1 MTEKAE
7 ESIRV
12 HLLAASECLA
22 RCCPTSETVNAGWQ
36 RALGRHWQILL
47 DVNRLIAEPSQRC
60 LRERSRVAPSQFFWL
75 SRISSARVLRDGC
88 APGFA
93 LGRARRQRHGCFCPL
108 DR

>member
-47 DVNRLIAEPSQRC
+47 DVKVVVSEGQ
-60 LRERSRVAPSQFFWL
+60 V
-75 SRISSARVLRDGC
+75 
-88 APGFA
+88 
-93 LGRARRQRHGCFCPL
+93 RHGGNVEPIGEPVVAKVVAKSPNKERRKNEKHL
-108 DR
+108 PNRR